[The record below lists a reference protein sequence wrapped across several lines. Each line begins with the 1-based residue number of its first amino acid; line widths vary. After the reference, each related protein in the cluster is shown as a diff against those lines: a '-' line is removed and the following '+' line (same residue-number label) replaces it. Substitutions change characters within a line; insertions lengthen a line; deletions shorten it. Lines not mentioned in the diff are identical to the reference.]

1 MNKENRNLFDLID
14 ELTEERDAIQDRYLR
29 SVAEFDNYRKRTQ
42 AEKAELI
49 KTAGE
54 KTILSILPILDDLD
68 RALESTQNINN
79 VEDLIASLNGYKA
92 ISKKLNDTLE
102 RENLE
107 KFDPTGEDFNSDF
120 HEAISIV
127 SVDPS
132 QSGKV
137 IQCVQPGYR
146 LSGKIIRYAKVIVGQ

>member
-1 MNKENRNLFDLID
+1 MNKENQNLFDLID

-54 KTILSILPILDDLD
+54 KTIISILPILDDLD

-127 SVDPS
+127 NVDPS

-137 IQCVQPGYR
+137 IQCVQPGYK